1 MMGFGVMMLGGLLSV
16 VFLVIIIVAA
26 IWLIAMIARGGSV
39 VNPRLIP
46 PAAPAGQ
53 TPLDILQMRYARG
66 EITKEQYEQMK
77 RDLGG

>member
-16 VFLVIIIVAA
+16 VFLVVIIGLA
-26 IWLIAMIARGGSV
+26 IWLIATIARGGSARV
-39 VNPRLIP
+39 QQANPNASP
-46 PAAPAGQ
+46 GQ
-53 TPLDILQMRYARG
+53 TPLDIVNMRYAKG